1 MFNNKKLCSHV
12 FMSKIISMIKDHI
25 NNAHKYDDLHPN
37 FWSVMEILQSLN
49 LDALQPGHIELD
61 GKYVYI
67 NINETQSKSETEAKL
82 ESHRKYIDIQ
92 MPLSGS
98 ETFGVGPTSECVKP
112 IGEFDTERDIIF
124 YEDTP
129 TEYITLNKGEFVIFF
144 PDDAHAPCINTTDN
158 HLKLIVKI
166 SVEPNKEK
174 PTL

>member
-1 MFNNKKLCSHV
+1 
-12 FMSKIISMIKDHI
+12 MIKDRI
-25 NNAHKYDDLHPN
+25 NNAHQYDDLHPN
-37 FWSVMEILQSLN
+37 FRSVLEILQSLN

-61 GKYVYI
+61 GNYVYI
-67 NINETQSKSETEAKL
+67 NINETKSKNKEEAKL
-82 ESHRKYIDIQ
+82 ESHRRYIDIQ
-92 MPLSGS
+92 MPLSGK
-98 ETFGVGPTSECVKP
+98 ETFGMKSTTNCTNP
-112 IGEFDTERDIIF
+112 IGEFDTERDILF

-144 PDDAHAPCINTTDN
+144 PDDAHAPCINTIDN